1 MIDKRMIEGR
11 KRKKMLNSRRKNV
24 NAKVRKKK
32 DENKKSFISHLNKH
46 CQKRLQNYKTPVKI
60 KIVEKELYSDR
71 FKKIRHR

>member
-1 MIDKRMIEGR
+1 
-11 KRKKMLNSRRKNV
+11 MLIIMRNIV
-24 NAKVRKKK
+24 CAKVRLTK
-32 DENKKSFISHLNKH
+32 DENKKSFISHLKKH